1 LKKYENEEYCGQ
13 ELQTIDEIQYFQAE
27 DYSVLELIRNQ
38 NEEFKVSEIQK
49 REITEEQ
56 GTIGLCKLLCAVC
69 GAKEKEM
76 KANER

>member
-1 LKKYENEEYCGQ
+1 MH
-13 ELQTIDEIQYFQAE
+13 QTETCFITNPGLWAKEIII
-27 DYSVLELIRNQ
+27 SM
-38 NEEFKVSEIQK
+38 QK

-56 GTIGLCKLLCAVC
+56 GTKGLCKLLCAVC

>member
-1 LKKYENEEYCGQ
+1 MH
-13 ELQTIDEIQYFQAE
+13 QTETKFIHDPGLWAKEIII
-27 DYSVLELIRNQ
+27 SM
-38 NEEFKVSEIQK
+38 QK

-56 GTIGLCKLLCAVC
+56 GAKGLCKLLCAVC